1 MDLREIEI
9 PVCWDAPPPKILR
22 TIEIAD
28 RLRETLMSDACD
40 SDIPA
45 LVNSNFYIAYHAL
58 KHVRDTGM
66 GGDLSFCEWGSGLG
80 VVTCIASQLGFN
92 ATGIEIEGSLCEFA
106 RTLADEAGVA
116 AEFIQA
122 SYRDLRREGTLSEG
136 RLSEGTLSEG
146 TLSDGTLSGG
156 TLSGAVVYVY
166 PWPAEERFIESVF
179 RDVTDA
185 GSVLISYHGGTS
197 LRARRKRS

>member
-22 TIEIAD
+22 TIGIAD
-28 RLRETLMSDACD
+28 RLREALTSDACE

-58 KHVRDTGM
+58 RHVREAGM

-92 ATGIEIEGSLCEFA
+92 ATGIEIEGSLCRFA
-106 RTLADEAGVA
+106 TTLSNESNARAT
-116 AEFIQA
+116 FIRS
-122 SYRDLRREGTLSEG
+122 SYRDGPESCQGPPSQQPFPIGQRM
-136 RLSEGTLSEG
+136 
-146 TLSDGTLSGG
+146 SDVIY
-156 TLSGAVVYVY
+156 AY
-166 PWPAEERFIESVF
+166 PWPAEERYIESLF
-179 RDVTDA
+179 RRMA
-185 GSVLISYHGGTS
+185 RRSSVLITYHGGTK
-197 LRARRKRS
+197 LRARKLKS